1 MARAAMS
8 KKIKQ
13 TKRSKVSGKIEHPL
27 REVTTSAEIIQNGN
41 KVIKWIEL
49 GVATAL
55 LLVLFTLHVTIFQY
69 SGGLWRD
76 EVNSVNLVNLPSM
89 VDFWEKFQSDSFP
102 ILWFLLLKVWIFIGF
117 GGTDLAL
124 RAMGL
129 IIGLGTLGALWY
141 SGRSLGTRLPMIS
154 LVLFAMSPTAFV
166 GDSLRAYGLG
176 FLLILLSLGTMWR
189 VLRDPTARRMAVSAV
204 AVILSVQCLYSNS
217 FLIFAICMGAV
228 AVCIYRHH
236 WKLTIFPLGV
246 GMLAAASVLPYIG
259 TVSRASDWDMIVK
272 IPVTLS
278 WIFYR
283 FREAIDPSGAL
294 LTWIWFALALLAVIA
309 FILVLVKSVED
320 VSGKQK
326 DLAVFLLVTMPLGII
341 AYIVFIKI
349 LSYPTQA
356 WYYLPLMA
364 VLIIIIERGIDIVCN
379 IYPPGRIIRIMCILG
394 MAIFVFM
401 NSWDAAHTRK
411 TNMDVLAAKLAS
423 LSDKDDLIVVCPF
436 YFGVSFAYYYK
447 GSTPWV
453 TIPEIAEQR
462 VHSYDMFKI
471 KMMQTDPIKSII
483 QKMTKTLQN
492 GHRVWLVGG
501 LNFLREGETPRMLP
515 PAPNSPY
522 GWSEGMYQIAW
533 SEESAFTLQT
543 HGQTLEQ
550 IRIPIGTPV
559 NKLED
564 VPLLVVQGWRP

>member
-1 MARAAMS
+1 MS
-8 KKIKQ
+8 KKIRQ
-13 TKRSKVSGKIEHPL
+13 TKISKVSGNIKHSP
-27 REVTTSAEIIQNGN
+27 REGTVSKDIIQNSN
-41 KVIKWIEL
+41 KVIRWIEL
-49 GVATAL
+49 GVATTL
-55 LLVLFTLHVTIFQY
+55 LLVLIILHVTIFQH

-89 VDFWEKFQSDSFP
+89 VDFWELLHSDSFP
-102 ILWFLLLKVWIFIGF
+102 ILWFLLLKFWIVIGF

-141 SGRSLGTRLPMIS
+141 SGRSLGTRFPMIS
-154 LVLFAMSPTAFV
+154 LALFAMSPTAFA

-176 FLLILLSLGTMWR
+176 VLLILLSLGTIWR
-189 VLRDPTARRMAVSAV
+189 VLQDPTPRRMAVSAV
-204 AVILSVQCLYSNS
+204 AVILSVQCLYQNS
-217 FLIFAICMGAV
+217 FLIFAIFMGAV
-228 AVCIYRHH
+228 AVCIYYRS

-246 GMLAAASVLPYIG
+246 GMLAAASILPYMRI
-259 TVSRASDWDMIVK
+259 VSRASNWDIIVK
-272 IPVTLS
+272 IPINLS
-278 WIFYR
+278 WIFDK
-283 FREAIDPSGAL
+283 FRQAIDPSGVL
-294 LTWIWFALALLAVIA
+294 LMWIWFALALLAFIA
-309 FILVLVKSVED
+309 FILVLVEPTDD

-326 DLAVFLLVTMPLGII
+326 DLAVFLLVTMPLSII

-379 IYPPGRIIRIMCILG
+379 IYPLGRIIRIICILG
-394 MAIFVFM
+394 IATFVFM

-411 TNMDVLAAKLAS
+411 TNMDVLAAKLES
-423 LSDKDDLIVVCPF
+423 LSNKNDLIVVCPF
-436 YFGVSFAYYYK
+436 YLGVSFAYYYK
-447 GSTPWV
+447 GSTTWM
-453 TIPEIAEQR
+453 TIPEITEQR
-462 VHSYDMFKI
+462 VHDYDTFKS
-471 KMMQTDPIKSII
+471 KMMQTDPIKPIL
-483 QKMTKTLQN
+483 QKMTRTLQN

-501 LNFLREGETPRMLP
+501 LNFLRPGETPRMLP

-522 GWSEGMYQIAW
+522 GWSEGMYQTAW

-550 IRIPIGTPV
+550 IWMPIDTPV
-559 NKLED
+559 NRFED